1 MVSTMDLSCYSND
14 FSVFNKSRII
24 GDINSDRFY
33 AREVLKPRF
42 PVRDKSRLQILFVHE
57 LYEKL
62 HFSPNDWS
70 PKFYKN
76 METEH
81 TRSILF
87 ARKCNFVS
95 FSLFNLVPRV
105 LSLSATRGRWELSRS
120 QIVIICGRG
129 SLVHRGL
136 SFVFRYSWLKI
147 VRAVSMK
154 QSLVQRL
161 LRFKSK
167 FLV

>member
-1 MVSTMDLSCYSND
+1 M
-14 FSVFNKSRII
+14 
-24 GDINSDRFY
+24 
-33 AREVLKPRF
+33 
-42 PVRDKSRLQILFVHE
+42 HE

-70 PKFYKN
+70 PKCYKN

-120 QIVIICGRG
+120 QIVINSHSTVHNKCFWISSVVKD
-129 SLVHRGL
+129 SLVHRAL

-147 VRAVSMK
+147 VRA
-154 QSLVQRL
+154 QSPWSNLWYKGFYVL
-161 LRFKSK
+161 S
-167 FLV
+167 VNS